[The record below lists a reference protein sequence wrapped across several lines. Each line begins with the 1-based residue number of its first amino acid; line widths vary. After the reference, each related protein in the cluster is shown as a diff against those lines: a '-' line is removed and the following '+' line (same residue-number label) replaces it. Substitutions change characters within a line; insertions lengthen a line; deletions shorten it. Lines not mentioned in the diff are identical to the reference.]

1 MKRFTKTDI
10 LAVLLLL
17 LAAFLRFDELSLRP
31 FHHDEG
37 VNGFFL
43 TKLVREGVYKYDPA
57 NYHGPSLYYLT
68 LPLVGAFGLSDLAV
82 RGTVALFGVLT
93 IALMW
98 RLLAPLGAVFALA
111 AMALITTSP
120 GAVFFSRYFIHE
132 MLFLCFTLAILVAS
146 PRRGSTEIWRFFATG
161 LALGLI
167 FSTKETAF
175 VSVGAL
181 AGGAVV
187 AAWAVLG
194 LSPLAIAREVFPFC
208 RRHIDGL
215 VNGLVAFVVTCG
227 LLYSSMFRNAE
238 GLLDA
243 FRTFAFWTKTAV
255 RDHDN
260 PWSQHLLW
268 LYESDP
274 VALYL
279 GALGVVVAL
288 AFRRSFL
295 AVLAAVWALLL
306 IGAYSVIKYKTPWL
320 GLNMLLPLYI
330 LGGYFIH
337 ELASVRL
344 GRVSLKGPA
353 IALVFVASGYALNQS
368 RVLETVRY
376 DDEDHPYIYAHTQ
389 RSFLAFVKLVEDNAL
404 KIGPGRNAGIAIFAR
419 ENWPLPWYLRN
430 YPRAGYWGDFKEGVD
445 ADLYVSSVE
454 QDPQMIAKLGSRY
467 ERLGPYNMRGVV
479 NLVLWVPRPGL

>member
-10 LAVLLLL
+10 LAVALLL
-17 LAAFLRFDELSLRP
+17 LAAFLRFDDLSLRP

-43 TKLVREGVYKYDPA
+43 TKLVRDGAYKYDPA

-68 LPLVGAFGLSDLAV
+68 LPMVAAFGLSDLAV

-93 IALMW
+93 VALMW
-98 RLLAPLGAVFALA
+98 RLLAPRGAVFTLA

-132 MLFLCFTLAILVAS
+132 MLFLCFTLAILVFT
-146 PRRGSTEIWRFFATG
+146 PRRGSSETWRFFATG
-161 LALGLI
+161 LSLGLL

-175 VSVGAL
+175 VSVGAIV
-181 AGGAVV
+181 AGAIV

-194 LSPLAIAREVFPFC
+194 LSPLAITREVVPFC
-208 RRHIDGL
+208 RRNMDGL
-215 VNGLVAFVVTCG
+215 VNGLIAFVVTCG

-238 GLLDA
+238 GILDA

-260 PWSQHLLW
+260 PWNQHLLW
-268 LYESDP
+268 LREADP
-274 VALYL
+274 AALYL
-279 GALGVVVAL
+279 GALGLVVAL
-288 AFRRSFL
+288 LRRSFL
-295 AVLAAVWALLL
+295 AVLTAVWATLL

-330 LGGYFIH
+330 LGGYFID
-337 ELASVRL
+337 ELSKARL
-344 GRVSLKGPA
+344 GRVSMKGPA
-353 IALVFVASGYALNQS
+353 LALVFVASGYALNQS

-376 DDEDHPYIYAHTQ
+376 DDEDHPYLYAHTQ
-389 RSFLAFVKLVEDNAL
+389 RSFLTFVKLVDDNAL
-404 KIGPGRNAGIAIFAR
+404 KIGPGRDAGIAIVAR
-419 ENWPLPWYLRN
+419 DNWPLPWYLRDYKN
-430 YPRAGYWGDFKEGVD
+430 AGYWGEFKPDVNVD
-445 ADLYVSSVE
+445 MYVCSVE
-454 QDPQMIAKLGSRY
+454 QDPMVALKLGDAY
-467 ERLGPYNMRGVV
+467 ERFGPYNMRGVV
-479 NLVLWVPRPGL
+479 NLYLYAKKVHP